1 MLFFSWIDPFMS
13 QRNSKSNFS
22 GTVDMSVLDDQS
34 TLDGDLIEH
43 SDLENDFS
51 LTEDLVPEI
60 EGSVNIRTLRK
71 KVSSCMTAS
80 KKSSSI
86 TNIDELMSLARE
98 MKDDI
103 KR

>member
-22 GTVDMSVLDDQS
+22 EIVGTSVLDNQS
-34 TLDGDLIEH
+34 TLEGDLVEH

-51 LTEDLVPEI
+51 LPEDLVPEI

-71 KVSSCMTAS
+71 KVSICVRAS
-80 KKSSSI
+80 KKATPLQI
-86 TNIDELMSLARE
+86 KE
-98 MKDDI
+98 MI
-103 KR
+103 N